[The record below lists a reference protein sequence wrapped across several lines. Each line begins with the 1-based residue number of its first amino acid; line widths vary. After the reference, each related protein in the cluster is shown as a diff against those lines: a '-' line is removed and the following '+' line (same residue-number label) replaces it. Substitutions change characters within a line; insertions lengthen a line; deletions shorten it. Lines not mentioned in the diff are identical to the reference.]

1 MATPVVM
8 PSGPQAKGVP
18 LTQSS
23 DTVSDETGAVARRKA
38 RAALV
43 SILAS
48 AGLTAAKL
56 VVGVLTGSLAI
67 LSEALHSLL
76 DVGATVITY
85 VAVRL
90 ADRPADDDHHYG
102 HAKIESLAALLQ
114 TGLLM
119 GAGGW
124 IFYEA
129 VTRLWRP
136 HGAFEVEPVAVGV
149 IVVAIVVDFFRART
163 LEKMAEETSSQALEA
178 DALHFSSDMWASAVV
193 LVGLGLVW
201 LGYPWADAVAAMVVA
216 VFVFLAGWGLGK
228 RTIDTLT
235 DAAPLGTVERVRA
248 LVSRLP
254 GVSAIDKL
262 RVRPAG
268 SVLFIEIGISV
279 PRTLPTGELM
289 ALKATIE
296 REVEAAFP
304 TADVTV
310 SALPRA
316 LDDETVIERVMTI
329 ARDKRL
335 AVHHITVQ
343 RLGERLCLSI
353 DLEVDGR
360 LALDAAHAIATDLED
375 EIVLDI
381 GEGVEVDTHIEP
393 MQVDDLNGVNC
404 ADEDIARMTRLL
416 EGLAQQRGDVREIH
430 NVRARRSGEGVIVN
444 FHCRMAPSTRVD
456 LAHLAIDDIERGLR
470 NLWPDVRRVVG
481 HVEPAGIPHAPRR
494 VARA

>member
-1 MATPVVM
+1 MSMSPDAVTVDRDAEAT
-8 PSGPQAKGVP
+8 
-18 LTQSS
+18 
-23 DTVSDETGAVARRKA
+23 ARRK
-38 RAALV
+38 RQAAFA

-56 VVGVLTGSLAI
+56 VVGVMTGSLGI

-76 DVGATVITY
+76 DVGATIITY
-85 VAVRL
+85 IAVRL

-129 VTRLWRP
+129 VTRLINP
-136 HGAFEVEPVAVGV
+136 HGTFEVEPVAVAV

-201 LGYPWADAVAAMVVA
+201 LGYGWADAVAAMVVA

-235 DAAPLGTVERVRA
+235 DAAPLGTVERVRSI
-248 LVSRLP
+248 VSRMP
-254 GVSAIDKL
+254 AVSAIDKL

-268 SVLFIEIGISV
+268 SILFIEIGISV
-279 PRTLPTGELM
+279 PRTLPVGELV
-289 ALKATIE
+289 ALKAAIE
-296 REVEAAFP
+296 REIEAAFP
-304 TADVTV
+304 TADVSV
-310 SALPRA
+310 SAVPRA

-343 RLGERLCLSI
+343 RLGERLCLSL

-360 LALDAAHAIATDLED
+360 LPLEAAHAIATDLED
-375 EIVLDI
+375 EIVLDL
-381 GEGVEVDTHIEP
+381 GADVEVDTHIEP
-393 MQVDDLNGVNC
+393 MQVDDLNGVDC
-404 ADEDIARMTRLL
+404 PEADIAQMARVLD
-416 EGLAQQRGDVREIH
+416 GLARQRGDVDEIH
-430 NVRARRSGEGVIVN
+430 NVRARRSADGVIVN
-444 FHCRMAPSTRVD
+444 FHCRMAATTPVD
-456 LAHLAIDDIERGLR
+456 VAHLAIDDIERGLR
-470 NLWPDVRRVVG
+470 NLWPDARRVVG
-481 HVEPAGIPHAPRR
+481 HVEPAGMPHAPRR
-494 VARA
+494 RARA